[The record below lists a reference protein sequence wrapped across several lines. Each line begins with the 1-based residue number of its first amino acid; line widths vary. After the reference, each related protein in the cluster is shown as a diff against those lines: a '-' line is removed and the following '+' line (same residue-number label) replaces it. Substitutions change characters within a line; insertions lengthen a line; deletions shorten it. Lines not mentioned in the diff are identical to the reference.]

1 MSLASLINRPVTLRH
16 KTGGTSIDRDGNEI
30 PEVVEIDT
38 VCELQ
43 QRQRREN
50 EEQIGDATW
59 VAFFLPGETIGSGD
73 ELVVDNVVYQVE
85 GDPWPARNPRT
96 QQASHIEA
104 TLRRMAGALD

>member
-1 MSLASLINRPVTLRH
+1 MSLASLINRPCVLRH
-16 KTGGTSIDRDGNEI
+16 RTGGTMVDRDGNEI

-59 VAFFLPGETIGSGD
+59 VAFFRPGETIGSGD
-73 ELVVDNVVYQVE
+73 EVVVDGVVYQVE
-85 GDPWPARNPRT
+85 GDPWPVRSPRVGT
-96 QQASHIEA
+96 LHHVEA